1 MNYIV
6 KKINRYDNT
15 SDIISIELNNGH
27 ILTAAEDTGGEFA
40 LLEISG
46 KKNII
51 KRGSVISFNNNA
63 DEFGCIY
70 DVKSI
75 NIDGENYSARVIS
88 EGGNDST
95 FIEYKV
101 ADKKSKKVK
110 K

>member
-15 SDIISIELNNGH
+15 SDIISIELNNGD

-70 DVKSI
+70 DIKSI